1 MGVINMNIGL
11 DRSIDIGG
19 INLQFAELDLMI
31 EFLENARI
39 LYGLRDASYKS
50 IIRDKKVTIKDR

>member
-50 IIRDKKVTIKDR
+50 II